1 MIQVVCLVPFGP
13 RMPKEGAELGSK
25 ARIVEDDFALSI
37 GPEAFAYILEFEH
50 LLSPFLWCKKFTQ

>member
-1 MIQVVCLVPFGP
+1 
-13 RMPKEGAELGSK
+13 MPKEGAELGSK

-50 LLSPFLWCKKFTQ
+50 LPSPFLWCNKFTQ